1 MNSAPLSS
9 VVPRLVVVSGVEPLR
24 QVPFV
29 VGETVASTYE
39 IRSIHG
45 RGEILAAC
53 RDPAR
58 ALIGRTPMRAFAGR
72 QDERRETGAPRAVLA
87 RSRGNAMNQRETLTD
102 RYETPKLRTRLVI
115 LEAALASIDRE
126 CERALDEPTVVFMTM
141 CRVAA
146 LTRQALARELN
157 AT

>member
-1 MNSAPLSS
+1 
-9 VVPRLVVVSGVEPLR
+9 
-24 QVPFV
+24 
-29 VGETVASTYE
+29 
-39 IRSIHG
+39 
-45 RGEILAAC
+45 
-53 RDPAR
+53 
-58 ALIGRTPMRAFAGR
+58 
-72 QDERRETGAPRAVLA
+72 
-87 RSRGNAMNQRETLTD
+87 MNQRETLTD